1 MICVQYVTNRG
12 RGARWSSIC
21 FVIKPPNAKVVDS
34 AGRKTTPHTLIAHVK
49 LGAEIDERGA
59 RARRAGGPVRQL
71 VALEAPDADGRGRKA
86 GEGGGEE
93 DPRAHEVAGHF
104 VA

>member
-1 MICVQYVTNRG
+1 MFCLQYAG
-12 RGARWSSIC
+12 RRSSIC

-34 AGRKTTPHTLIAHVK
+34 AGRKTTPRRSPSHTLIAHVK
-49 LGAEIDERGA
+49 LGAEIDEGGA

-71 VALEAPDADGRGRKA
+71 VALQASDSDGHGRQA
-86 GEGGGEE
+86 GEDSGGEE
-93 DPRAHEVAGHF
+93 DPRVEEVAGHF